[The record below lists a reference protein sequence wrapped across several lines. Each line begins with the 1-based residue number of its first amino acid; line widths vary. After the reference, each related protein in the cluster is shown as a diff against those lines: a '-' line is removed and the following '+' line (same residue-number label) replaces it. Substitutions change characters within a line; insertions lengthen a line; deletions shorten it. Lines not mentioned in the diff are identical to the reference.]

1 MTQALE
7 TPIRAHNFSERIWGK
22 HRIELAERLNRIIGS
37 GLATGTT
44 KADMIQ
50 QLTAQMKM
58 SESRARTLIR
68 TEVGRMRAQA
78 TLASMRANGAPQYK
92 FVAVLDALTSEVC
105 RERDGMIF
113 DVDDAKIGLNFPP
126 LHPNCRSVAV
136 EHWPPEAEDDD
147 SANTRFARDSD
158 GNAYKVPASMTYDQW
173 YNKYVQGDPEE
184 LLRYTMQRNA
194 AQDLVLYEKYAQAG
208 VPVEDSL
215 AGSSR
220 KIWRPAKWPNVSSNT
235 GCWNSGARAN
245 CRSRSI
251 CASRNGIC
259 WARAISRA
267 AAISR
272 SGQMNCKQS

>member
-1 MTQALE
+1 
-7 TPIRAHNFSERIWGK
+7 
-22 HRIELAERLNRIIGS
+22 
-37 GLATGTT
+37 
-44 KADMIQ
+44 
-50 QLTAQMKM
+50 
-58 SESRARTLIR
+58 
-68 TEVGRMRAQA
+68 MRAQA

-105 RERDGMIF
+105 RDRDGMIF

-173 YNKYVQGDPEE
+173 YNKYVLGDPEE

-194 AQDLVLYEKYAQAG
+194 AQDLALYEKYVLAG

-215 AGSSR
+215 AGFQAV
-220 KIWRPAKWPNVSSNT
+220 KYGDPAKWAERKQQYRLLEQWRVGELPTEINMRKQERHLLGEGYIEGRSYFTIGAGELQTLVDNLSGT
-235 GCWNSGARAN
+235 GYPKFRGTSFREIVDTGKTIGVILYLDGKTPTPTTWI
-245 CRSRSI
+245 SI
-251 CASRNGIC
+251 HYSKTGVHVVPEKA
-259 WARAISRA
+259 
-267 AAISR
+267 
-272 SGQMNCKQS
+272 Q